1 MQEYVYSVH
10 RVLIEINLRIE
21 HVLSMLTYI
30 VHGNKIDLK
39 MKKITQKNL
48 S

>member
-10 RVLIEINLRIE
+10 RILIEINLRIE
-21 HVLSMLTYI
+21 HVLSKLTYI
-30 VHGNKIDLK
+30 RKAIVRSKSEKNHA
-39 MKKITQKNL
+39 KNL